1 MVINMG
7 LPWKALSDN
16 NRRQIMLLLK
26 NKEMLPTQIA
36 ERLNFTLPAVS
47 TSLRILRES
56 DLITEMKKGK
66 NRFYSLARKATSEL
80 VCFLDAMYDYNLN
93 SLKEYIENKERKRK

>member
-1 MVINMG
+1 MESTV
-7 LPWKALSDN
+7 SDN

-36 ERLNFTLPAVS
+36 EDLNFTLPAVS
-47 TSLRILRES
+47 TSLRILKES

-66 NRFYSLARKATSEL
+66 NRFYSLNRKAKVEL
-80 VCFLDAMYDYNLN
+80 VRFLDDMYDYNLN
-93 SLKEYIENKERKRK
+93 SMKEYIENKERNRK

>member
-1 MVINMG
+1 MESTV
-7 LPWKALSDN
+7 SDN

-36 ERLNFTLPAVS
+36 EDLNFTLPAVS
-47 TSLRILRES
+47 TSLRILKES

-66 NRFYSLARKATSEL
+66 NRFYSLNRKAKVEL
-80 VCFLDAMYDYNLN
+80 VRFLDDMYDYNLN
-93 SLKEYIENKERKRK
+93 SMKEYIENKERKRK

>member
-36 ERLNFTLPAVS
+36 ERLNFTIPAVS
-47 TSLRILRES
+47 TSLRILRVRFDNRNE
-56 DLITEMKKGK
+56 KGEK
-66 NRFYSLARKATSEL
+66 QVLF
-80 VCFLDAMYDYNLN
+80 
-93 SLKEYIENKERKRK
+93 IEQEGDIRISMLLG

>member
-7 LPWKALSDN
+7 LPWKALSDS

-36 ERLNFTLPAVS
+36 ERLNFTIPAVS
-47 TSLRILRES
+47 TSLRILRVRFDNRNE
-56 DLITEMKKGK
+56 KGEK
-66 NRFYSLARKATSEL
+66 QVLF
-80 VCFLDAMYDYNLN
+80 
-93 SLKEYIENKERKRK
+93 IEQEGDIRISMLLG